1 MRLLSDRGIEL
12 IEQFNVLHFHFAG
25 SRLVVRVNVGHQRV
39 ARAIHSLADD
49 TTIFLLANGMF
60 VGNVTLERS
69 F

>member
-1 MRLLSDRGIEL
+1 MRLLSDCGIEL
-12 IEQFNVLHFHFAG
+12 IVQFNVLHFHLAG

-39 ARAIHSLADD
+39 SRAVHSFADD
-49 TTIFLLANGMF
+49 TTVFLLAYGMF